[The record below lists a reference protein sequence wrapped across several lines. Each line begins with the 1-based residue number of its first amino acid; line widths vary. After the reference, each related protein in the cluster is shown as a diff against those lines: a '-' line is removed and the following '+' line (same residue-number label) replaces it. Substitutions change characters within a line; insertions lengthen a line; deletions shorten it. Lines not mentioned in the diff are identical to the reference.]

1 MDLRSAILAEHSKA
15 NTLMI
20 KNWIGDQQDR
30 FDELMHLFLHEE
42 YRIVQR
48 AAWIMSHSAE
58 AHPHLIQPHLESL
71 LSAMESPKHDAVLR
85 NGLKVLAEVELEEEL
100 LGKAATLAFDFL
112 ADPKSPVAIKVH
124 SMQLLANICQV
135 EPDLAGELRI
145 LIEDQW
151 EEGTA
156 GFKSRGKKI
165 LKQLDKI
172 QAQ

>member
-15 NTLMI
+15 NTMLI
-20 KNWIGDQQDR
+20 TGWIGDRPDR
-30 FDELMHLFLHEE
+30 FDELMQLFIHKE
-42 YRIVQR
+42 YRVVQR
-48 AAWIMSHSAE
+48 AAWIMSHCVE
-58 AHPHLIQPHLESL
+58 KHPQLIEPHLDSL
-71 LSAMESPKHDAVLR
+71 LTAMESPKHDAVLR
-85 NGLKVLAEVELEEEL
+85 NGLKVLAEIELSPDL
-100 LGKAATLAFDFL
+100 MGKAATLAFDLL
-112 ADPKSPVAIKVH
+112 AHPKSPVAIKVH

-165 LKQLDKI
+165 LRQLDKE
-172 QAQ
+172 